1 MNTPIIK
8 QQLEIP
14 KALREKIRLNSLVPI
29 SLSIFTAAYLVYVSV
44 IFNLGGL
51 FGGARIEKGVLLL
64 SDMLAYKTHV
74 TLNLRRD
81 ELTVAVEG
89 ERMATYKNT
98 NLPSWIQGDAQAF
111 EVSLKEGYFVRYED
125 RKIYYF
131 LPNYGEI
138 VITPEKNQVYIEYPN
153 LTKPEGV
160 RESLVKFDARPAF
173 DHRVQVSR
181 AKIEIH
187 YYEYGWED
195 FWFPFNSQFNGMG
208 IIELLEISTSSERI
222 NPNRKN
228 ISVIFDDFWN
238 HPTWQH
244 GILAV
249 AVLETILMAFL
260 GTLTATLIGLPL
272 AFAAANNINSVGFIR
287 FGIKRIFDFVRGI
300 DYLIWSLIFIR
311 SFGLGPLTGALA
323 IAFTDTGTLGKL
335 FSEALENIDSRQ
347 KEGSQ
352 STGSDSIQQLRFGVI
367 PQILPV
373 LTSQILY
380 YFESNVR
387 SATVIGAL
395 GAGGIGL
402 VLVETMRTQRDW
414 ENVLYIIIV
423 TLTIVILIDSLSSRI
438 RRKLIQG

>member
-1 MNTPIIK
+1 
-8 QQLEIP
+8 
-14 KALREKIRLNSLVPI
+14 
-29 SLSIFTAAYLVYVSV
+29 
-44 IFNLGGL
+44 
-51 FGGARIEKGVLLL
+51 
-64 SDMLAYKTHV
+64 
-74 TLNLRRD
+74 
-81 ELTVAVEG
+81 
-89 ERMATYKNT
+89 
-98 NLPSWIQGDAQAF
+98 
-111 EVSLKEGYFVRYED
+111 VR
-125 RKIYYF
+125 
-131 LPNYGEI
+131 G
-138 VITPEKNQVYIEYPN
+138 
-153 LTKPEGV
+153 
-160 RESLVKFDARPAF
+160 SLVKFDARPAF

-208 IIELLEISTSSERI
+208 IVELLEISTSSERI
-222 NPNRKN
+222 DPNRKN

-347 KEGSQ
+347 KEGIQ
-352 STGSDSIQQLRFGVI
+352 STGSDSIQQLRFGII

-423 TLTIVILIDSLSSRI
+423 TLTIVILIDSLSSRL